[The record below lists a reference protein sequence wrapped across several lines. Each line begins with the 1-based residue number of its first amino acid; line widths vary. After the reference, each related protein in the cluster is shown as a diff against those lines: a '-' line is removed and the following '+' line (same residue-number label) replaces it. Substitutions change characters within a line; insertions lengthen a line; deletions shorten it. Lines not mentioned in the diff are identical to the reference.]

1 MLLLQPSERSSDPGD
16 CRLREARLVLPL
28 TSQEHYSV
36 TGRDFRKKEGGSA
49 ASWEAVDPDHIS
61 EPFPLAISIDRLPEL
76 RKWCYGVVSRSEQEQ
91 MFAGDRLNRRSTPL
105 AYLFY
110 D

>member
-61 EPFPLAISIDRLPEL
+61 EPFPGSSPPTRREEPSFQP
-76 RKWCYGVVSRSEQEQ
+76 GSVSR
-91 MFAGDRLNRRSTPL
+91 TV
-105 AYLFY
+105 
-110 D
+110 